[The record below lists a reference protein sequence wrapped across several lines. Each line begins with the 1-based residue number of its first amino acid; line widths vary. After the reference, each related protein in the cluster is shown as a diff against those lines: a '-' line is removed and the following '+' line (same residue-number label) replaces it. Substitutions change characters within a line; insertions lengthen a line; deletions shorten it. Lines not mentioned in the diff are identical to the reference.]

1 MVVVAFP
8 QMYAIS
14 LGLRADDYY
23 YCPRYLKI
31 DSPISKL
38 HFIAESAK
46 YWGGKE
52 ATLGDQRNGV
62 EVASST
68 RILFNS
74 V

>member
-1 MVVVAFP
+1 MAFP

-23 YCPRYLKI
+23 YYPRYLKI

-46 YWGGKE
+46 YWGGK
-52 ATLGDQRNGV
+52 AGTLCDQRSGGGKLNEDFIQFGL
-62 EVASST
+62 T
-68 RILFNS
+68 LP
-74 V
+74 